1 MVRLALGTAQLGMDY
16 GIAGGGRPSPDAV
29 QRILAAAVDIGV
41 RYFDT
46 ACAYGDAERAIG
58 MFLTAT
64 RPSDLRVG
72 TKLPQLQTGLGPAE
86 LRAAVMSA
94 VDASRRRLGVE
105 TIDDLLI
112 HSADNLREYAASI
125 VDVLVGCIE
134 QGLVRRIGVSVY
146 DLADADL
153 AASYAPLVVLQ
164 FPFNVFNRRFGGAAA
179 VDRLRAADGEAF
191 ARSVLL
197 QGLLVQTPDSA
208 ESAVSG
214 SGAWMAEFRR
224 VCASAGMSPLTA
236 AVAFAA
242 ARSGADC
249 LVVGVESVAQLFDVA
264 AALHVQPAAGVLDL
278 LSTRLSGVPRA
289 IHDPRAWRRVA

>member
-16 GIAGGGRPSPDAV
+16 GIASDGQPSPDAV
-29 QRILAAAVDIGV
+29 QRILATAVDLGV

-46 ACAYGDAERAIG
+46 ACVYGDAERAIG
-58 MFLTAT
+58 TFLSAN
-64 RPSDLRVG
+64 RPPDLRVG
-72 TKLPQLQTGLGPAE
+72 TKLPQLQPGMGPSE
-86 LRAAVMSA
+86 LRAAIMSA
-94 VDASRRRLGVE
+94 VDASRQRLRVE
-105 TIDDLLI
+105 TVDDLLV
-112 HSADNLREYAASI
+112 HSADNLREYAASL

-134 QGLVRRIGVSVY
+134 QGLVRRVGVSVY
-146 DLADADL
+146 DLADAEL

-179 VDRLRAADGEAF
+179 VDRLRAVNGEAF
-191 ARSVLL
+191 ARSVFL

-214 SGAWMAEFRR
+214 SGAWIAKFRQ
-224 VCASAGMSPLTA
+224 VCASADVTPLTA

-249 LVVGVESVAQLFDVA
+249 LVVGVESAAQLSDVA
-264 AALHVQPAAGVLDL
+264 AALHDQPHAGVLEL
-278 LSTRLSGVPRA
+278 LSTQLSGVPRA
-289 IHDPRAWRRVA
+289 IHDPRVWRRAA